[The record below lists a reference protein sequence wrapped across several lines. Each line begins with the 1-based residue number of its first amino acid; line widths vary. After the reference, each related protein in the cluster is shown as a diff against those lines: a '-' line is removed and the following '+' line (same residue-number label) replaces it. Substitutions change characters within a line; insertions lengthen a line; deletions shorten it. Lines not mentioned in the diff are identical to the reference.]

1 MISESG
7 DAVRELSREAE
18 ITREGLETSVSEL
31 NKKMSGTIDD
41 LKDRLTPS
49 HIKEEFKG
57 YIREE
62 SSEILS
68 SLQRKAHDNPLQA
81 IAIGAAVAY
90 PFWGVLKSIPVPLL
104 LIGGGVWLS
113 RQNNGKL
120 SRAVKEGAGDLAQSV
135 KDAEGSIAANINAV
149 KDTVSDKAQDML
161 DSATATAHET
171 VRAVKE
177 TSADAFEKAS
187 ANASDLGKAGAEAAN
202 RSKTA
207 IEDLIGKNPLVV
219 GGLAL
224 AVGAFI
230 AASIPISEAENR
242 LFGEHSDDVKDS
254 ARGAVAEGVERAKDT
269 AAGIVGDIAAAAA
282 REGLS
287 AESLSKTI
295 EGTAVAVKA
304 VVDAGLT
311 TALGNGAETAPLS
324 DASARNLN

>member
-7 DAVRELSREAE
+7 DSVRQLSREAE
-18 ITREGLETSVSEL
+18 ITRTGLEASVGEL
-31 NKKMSGTIDD
+31 NKKVAGTIDD
-41 LKDRLTPS
+41 LKESLSPS

-57 YIREE
+57 FVREE
-62 SSEILS
+62 SSQILS

-81 IAIGAAVAY
+81 VAIGAAIAY

-104 LIGGGVWLS
+104 LIYGGVWLS

-120 SRAVKEGAGDLAQSV
+120 ARAVNESAGDLAQSV
-135 KDAEGSIAANINAV
+135 RDAEESIAANVNAV
-149 KDTVSDKAQDML
+149 KDKVSNTAQNVL
-161 DSATATAHET
+161 NSATATANEA

-177 TSADAFEKAS
+177 TSADALEKVSAS
-187 ANASDLGKAGAEAAN
+187 VSDFGEAGTGAAN

-207 IEDLIGKNPLVV
+207 IEDLINKNPLLV

-242 LFGEHSDDVKDS
+242 LFGERSDEVKDS
-254 ARGAVAEGVERAKDT
+254 ARGAVTQGVERAKDT

-287 AESLSKTI
+287 TEGLSKTI

-311 TALGNGAETAPLS
+311 TALGNGGTAPPS
-324 DASARNLN
+324 DPSARNLN